1 MKTLPVGLAAHIA
14 GGTTTLADLL
24 KITRTDGTVF
34 AFTSAANDVTISSVL
49 YKSAQGLNISSLEAS
64 AGLNVDNL
72 ELSTLDD
79 GTVFTKLDVL
89 SGRWLN
95 ADFVISR
102 YNWSNPADGVD
113 VRMVGTIGEVRL
125 HRGYVTAELRGLQQ
139 YLQQPIGSV
148 SSKTCRARLG
158 DALCTKDITSFTHA
172 VTVDT
177 SANPQSFIM
186 VVSGSAPGDTYWNSV
201 VLAMHMNGTNGS
213 TVFTDVRGKT
223 VTANGDAQIST
234 TQSKFSGASA
244 YFDGTGDYL
253 STPDSADFNFA
264 AGDYTVEMFVYA
276 SATVSATKILVGQW
290 GTTNLGWNVIVSGT
304 NKVGLETSTDGTY
317 SAPRDL
323 LSANNVFSINTW
335 FHLAITRYGDLYSLW
350 VDGANVGN
358 LTIVGA
364 LFNSPTQLTIG
375 ANETGA
381 NAFNGYIDDLRI
393 TKGIARYTTTFTP
406 PTAEFLE
413 VLPSIGAAY
422 SDGYFD
428 NGIATFTSGANIN
441 LSQKIKT
448 FASNTFTL
456 SLPMLASIAP
466 GDELTVVA
474 GCQKRLSD
482 CSTKFSN
489 VLNFQGEPHLPGIDQ
504 VVQ

>member
-1 MKTLPVGLAAHIA
+1 MKTLPIGLAAHIA

-24 KITRTDGTVF
+24 KITRTDGSVF

-89 SGRWLN
+89 SGRWRN

-102 YNWSNPADGVD
+102 YNWASPSDGVD

-158 DALCTKDITSFTHA
+158 DTLCTKVLTSFTFTGS
-172 VTVDT
+172 VTTAT
-177 SANPQSFIM
+177 SAQ
-186 VVSGSAPGDTYWNSV
+186 
-201 VLAMHMNGTNGS
+201 
-213 TVFTDVRGKT
+213 VFTDSTKAQAAEYFNEGLLTWTSGPSSGLTVKVKT
-223 VTANGDAQIST
+223 
-234 TQSKFSGASA
+234 
-244 YFDGTGDYL
+244 
-253 STPDSADFNFA
+253 FA
-264 AGDYTVEMFVYA
+264 AGV
-276 SATVSATKILVGQW
+276 
-290 GTTNLGWNVIVSGT
+290 
-304 NKVGLETSTDGTY
+304 
-317 SAPRDL
+317 
-323 LSANNVFSINTW
+323 
-335 FHLAITRYGDLYSLW
+335 
-350 VDGANVGN
+350 
-358 LTIVGA
+358 
-364 LFNSPTQLTIG
+364 
-375 ANETGA
+375 
-381 NAFNGYIDDLRI
+381 
-393 TKGIARYTTTFTP
+393 
-406 PTAEFLE
+406 
-413 VLPSIGAAY
+413 
-422 SDGYFD
+422 
-428 NGIATFTSGANIN
+428 
-441 LSQKIKT
+441 
-448 FASNTFTL
+448 FTL
-456 SLPMLASIAP
+456 ALPMLASVAI
-466 GDELTVVA
+466 GHTFSVVA